1 MTTKIERHLPPV
13 KIIGGGALGS
23 LFAAFLEPHSDIA
36 MLTHWA
42 EQIAA
47 IRSRGLICLHGDG
60 VSSKHDIFVTNS
72 PLDLAP
78 IQLGLVL
85 VKSYQTA
92 RAAYELAPVL
102 APDGVVITLQNGLGN
117 LEALEAA
124 LGRGRVVQ
132 GVTAQGAT
140 MVGAGEVRHAGHGPT
155 TIATSPTRTPVL
167 EDFVGLLNQAGLAAQ
182 LSDDVTA
189 LQWGKLGVNAGINP
203 LTAVLRVPNGFLA
216 ENEAANSVMCA
227 AAEETA
233 AVARQLGITL
243 PYSDA
248 AARVTEVAEKTAGNF
263 SSMLQDVLRG
273 APTEIDAINGAVAN
287 YGRQSG
293 VPTPLND
300 ELWRQVKA
308 VQAALQT
315 GAVFDAEASFEKLL
329 NSVC

>member
-1 MTTKIERHLPPV
+1 MTTKIERLLPPV
-13 KIIGGGALGS
+13 DIIGSGALGS
-23 LFAAFLEPHSDIA
+23 LFAAFLEPYSNPV
-36 MLTHWA
+36 MLSHWA

-47 IRSRGLICLHGDG
+47 IRAQGLICLHRDG
-60 VSSKHDIFVTNS
+60 NSSKHDFFVTHNA
-72 PLDLAP
+72 LDLAP

-92 RAAYELAPVL
+92 RVAYELAPVL

-117 LEALEAA
+117 LETLEAA

-140 MVGAGEVRHAGHGPT
+140 MVSPGKVRHAGHGPT
-155 TIATSPTRTPVL
+155 VIANSPARTTVL
-167 EDFVGLLNQAGLAAQ
+167 EDFVGLLSQAGLAAE
-182 LSDDVTA
+182 LSDDVTG
-189 LQWGKLGVNAGINP
+189 LQWGKLVVNAGINP
-203 LTAVLRVPNGFLA
+203 LTAVLRVRNGFLV
-216 ENEAANSVMCA
+216 ENEAANRVMCA

-248 AARVTEVAEKTAGNF
+248 AARVTDVAEQTADNF

-287 YGRQSG
+287 YGRQCG
-293 VPTPLND
+293 IPTPLND

-308 VQAALQT
+308 IQAASQT
-315 GAVFDAEASFEKLL
+315 GAVLDVEASLENLL
-329 NSVC
+329 NKVS